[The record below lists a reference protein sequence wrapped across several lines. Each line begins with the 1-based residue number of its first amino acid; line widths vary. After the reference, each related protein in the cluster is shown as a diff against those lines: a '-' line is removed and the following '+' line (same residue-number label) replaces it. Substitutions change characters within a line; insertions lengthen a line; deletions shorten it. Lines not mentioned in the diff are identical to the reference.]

1 MRFKIDNILKERK
14 SSRYQL
20 AKQTGIS
27 EQALGRIC
35 RNETSSIEFNTI
47 EKICKALNCTPN
59 DIIVFDDPQLK
70 RLLTYHNK
78 LTKTNNKSDTE

>member
-1 MRFKIDNILKERK
+1 MMTFKIDDILAERK

-27 EQALGRIC
+27 EGALGRIC
-35 RNETSSIEFNTI
+35 RNETSSIEFSTI

-59 DIIVFDDPQLK
+59 DIIIFDDPQLQ
-70 RLLTYHNK
+70 RLLAYQTK
-78 LTKTNNKSDTE
+78 LTELSNKE

>member
-14 SSRYQL
+14 LSRYQL
-20 AKQTGIS
+20 SKQTGIS

-35 RNETSSIEFNTI
+35 RNETSSIEFSTI

-59 DIIVFDDPQLK
+59 DIIIFDDPQLQ
-70 RLLTYHNK
+70 RLLAYQTKLSELSNK
-78 LTKTNNKSDTE
+78 E

>member
-1 MRFKIDNILKERK
+1 MRFKIDDILKERK

-27 EQALGRIC
+27 ENALGKIC
-35 RNETSSIEFNTI
+35 RNETSSIEFSTI

-59 DIIVFDDPQLK
+59 DIIIFDDPQLQ
-70 RLLTYHNK
+70 RLLAYQTKLAELSNK
-78 LTKTNNKSDTE
+78 E

>member
-1 MRFKIDNILKERK
+1 MRFKIDDILKERK

-27 EQALGRIC
+27 ENALGRIC
-35 RNETSSIEFNTI
+35 RNETSSIEFSTI

-59 DIIVFDDPQLK
+59 DIIIFDDPQLQ
-70 RLLTYHNK
+70 RLLAYQTK
-78 LTKTNNKSDTE
+78 LTELSNKE

>member
-1 MRFKIDNILKERK
+1 MRFKIDDILKERK

-27 EQALGRIC
+27 ENALGKIC
-35 RNETSSIEFNTI
+35 RNETSSIEFSTI

-59 DIIVFDDPQLK
+59 DIIIFDDPQLQ
-70 RLLTYHNK
+70 RLLSYQTKLAELSNK
-78 LTKTNNKSDTE
+78 E

>member
-1 MRFKIDNILKERK
+1 MRFKIDDILKERK

-27 EQALGRIC
+27 ENALGKIC
-35 RNETSSIEFNTI
+35 RNETSSIEFSTI

-59 DIIVFDDPQLK
+59 DIIIFDDPQLQ
-70 RLLTYHNK
+70 RLLAYQTK
-78 LTKTNNKSDTE
+78 LTELSNKE

>member
-14 SSRYQL
+14 LSRYQL
-20 AKQTGIS
+20 SKQTGIS

-35 RNETSSIEFNTI
+35 RNETSSIEFSTI

-59 DIIVFDDPQLK
+59 DIIIFDDPQLQ
-70 RLLTYHNK
+70 RLLAYQTK
-78 LTKTNNKSDTE
+78 LSELSNEE

>member
-1 MRFKIDNILKERK
+1 MRFKIDDILKERK

-27 EQALGRIC
+27 ENALGKIC
-35 RNETSSIEFNTI
+35 RNETSSIEFSTI

-59 DIIVFDDPQLK
+59 DIIIFDDPQLQ
-70 RLLTYHNK
+70 RLLSYQTKLAELSNK
-78 LTKTNNKSDTE
+78 K

>member
-1 MRFKIDNILKERK
+1 MRFKIDEILKTRK
-14 SSRYQL
+14 TSRYQL

-27 EQALGRIC
+27 ENALGKIC

-59 DIIVFDDPQLK
+59 DIIIFDDPQLQ
-70 RLLTYHNK
+70 RLLAYKNK
-78 LTKTNNKSDTE
+78 FDELQNKE

>member
-1 MRFKIDNILKERK
+1 MRFKIDDILKERNT
-14 SSRYQL
+14 SRYQL

-35 RNETSSIEFNTI
+35 RNETSSIEFNTL

-59 DIIVFDDPQLK
+59 DIIIFDDPQLQ
-70 RLLTYHNK
+70 RLFAYQSKFIELQQNK
-78 LTKTNNKSDTE
+78 E